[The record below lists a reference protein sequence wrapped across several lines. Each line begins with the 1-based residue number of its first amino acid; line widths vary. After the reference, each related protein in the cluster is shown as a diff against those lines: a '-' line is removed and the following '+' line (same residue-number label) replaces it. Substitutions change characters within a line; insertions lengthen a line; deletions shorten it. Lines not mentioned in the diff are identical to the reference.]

1 MHRRFAQNSWTG
13 PHREKLLYK
22 QFTMKTNDPAPPN
35 RCGYCGATSYRRVL
49 GRDLN
54 GVMRYTAQLLCS
66 GCSREFADMTAWRR
80 GAVSEQTLPEA
91 QRTGSP

>member
-1 MHRRFAQNSWTG
+1 
-13 PHREKLLYK
+13 
-22 QFTMKTNDPAPPN
+22 MKTNDPAPPN

-54 GVMRYTAQLLCS
+54 GVMRYAAQLLCS